1 MQTFPE
7 GQLEILKLEEEQNR
21 ERQVELTRLYD
32 INIEKNQKIENMRKE
47 IEVLQSEILD
57 YKDTNY
63 HMKTQIGELK
73 RNFNEI
79 RNGNIEKLE

>member
-1 MQTFPE
+1 
-7 GQLEILKLEEEQNR
+7 
-21 ERQVELTRLYD
+21 
-32 INIEKNQKIENMRKE
+32 MRKE
-47 IEVLQSEILD
+47 IEVLQNEILD

-79 RNGNIEKLE
+79 RNGNIEKLEQICEKRRLEIEEL